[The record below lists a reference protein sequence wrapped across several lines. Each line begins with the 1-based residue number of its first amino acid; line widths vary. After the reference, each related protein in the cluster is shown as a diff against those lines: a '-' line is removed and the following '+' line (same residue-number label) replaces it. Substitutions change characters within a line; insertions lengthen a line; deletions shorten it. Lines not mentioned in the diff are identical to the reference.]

1 MKQMKLGA
9 LVMSVAC
16 GTAFGAAGTGP
27 CFWRT
32 YDGTLADRGSL
43 QVPQQGAYVIPAAE
57 VKITSKDTVSP
68 EFVPTC
74 QGQGISRYSP
84 WYEDSV
90 GSAQAFTLVSTFRC
104 SATPNEIILNLG
116 RMRAASESLM
126 LATENANAL
135 RLAVVT
141 GEQPKVVRSV
151 LVPVTDVRQFHTY
164 ALVHAANDT
173 VTVYVDGVKT
183 PATLTYKS
191 TSSQFQVL
199 GGYNKQRELDHFA
212 HGCYNALN
220 VVDDVRIFDRLLS
233 EAEIKTCTGAP
244 AVRAA
249 KPAVASSAIDVAW
262 PVLKHYDA
270 QHLRQVV
277 LPMGGIGCGT
287 VGLKG
292 SGELRDFELFN
303 NPNVND
309 AENLAFA
316 ITARGKKTPVA
327 SALLAGPMED
337 YQVVG
342 AGGTRHQ
349 HAGYPR
355 FEDVSFDA
363 AFPFGTVHLRDK
375 ALPYKV
381 DVRGFSP
388 FIPGDSA
395 ASSTPVASLEYVVE
409 NVTDEPLEVSVCGFG
424 SALMAGHH
432 EYRESETLRGLVT
445 YSSAKG
451 SNIGAGS
458 YALVTDTAGDV
469 TYRTSAYGSGW
480 GGSKLD
486 FWDDFVD
493 DGRLTPRE
501 ISGKNPMGALC
512 VTKTIPARA
521 KMSFRF
527 ALTWNFPNRY
537 GWCKKPVGNWYS
549 QNYGDGWDAA
559 QKIWP
564 KLPEYARRTAAFVSA
579 FLASDEPEAVKD
591 AALSNLS
598 VLTSQTVFRDKEGR
612 LMGYEGMGDKAGW
625 CKGTTTHVWNYEFAT
640 GSLFGDLARSTREI
654 EFKYSTL
661 DDGWMVIRFE
671 LPVEKQARD
680 HGWDSRTAADGQM
693 GTVMRAYR
701 EWKWSGD
708 TAWLKS
714 LWPKIKLALAFAW
727 KGASRWDANAD
738 GLMEGEQHNTFDI
751 NFYGPNPLCEF
762 WYLGALRAGEEMA
775 QAMGEPEF
783 AAQCRKLYESGRTL
797 TEQKLF
803 NGEYYW
809 QIVPEDKCGV
819 VYQLGKGCLS
829 DQLLGQMA
837 AHILGLGDLSDRA
850 HAKKTC
856 ESIMKYN
863 FKEDFTH
870 HYTNMRV
877 YCAGKDKGLLI
888 ASWPRGGRE
897 TFPFVYFSEVWTGI
911 EYVAA
916 AEMVYQGMDAEALKI
931 VSSARA
937 RHDGSRRNPFNEFEC
952 GFHYARSLAS
962 WNVHL
967 AWSGFQY
974 DGVKKEMRFTRDG
987 TWFWSTGKAWG
998 TAKVVN
1004 GKADIKV
1011 LEGSL

>member
-1 MKQMKLGA
+1 MA
-9 LVMSVAC
+9 LAMGVAC
-16 GTAFGAAGTGP
+16 GTVLGGTGP

-32 YDGTLADRGSL
+32 YDGNLDDRGSL
-43 QVPQQGAYVIPAAE
+43 NVPQKGSYIIPAGK
-57 VKITSKDTVSP
+57 VKELSGVTGKATFTPAV
-68 EFVPTC
+68 C
-74 QGQGISRYSP
+74 GQGICRYSP
-84 WYEDSV
+84 WYEHST
-90 GSAQAFTLVSTFRC
+90 GGASAFSIVATFRC
-104 SATPNEIILNLG
+104 APSPNEIILNLG
-116 RMRAASESLM
+116 HMRSPDIESLM
-126 LATENANAL
+126 LTTDNANRL
-135 RLAVVT
+135 RLAVVA
-141 GEQPKVVRSV
+141 GVHPKVVRSV
-151 LVPVTDVRQFHTY
+151 FVPVKDVRQFHTY
-164 ALVHAANDT
+164 AIVHAADDT

-183 PATLTYKS
+183 PATLTFKS
-191 TSSQFQVL
+191 TNECFQVL
-199 GGYNKQRELDHFA
+199 GGYNKQRELENFA
-212 HGCYNALN
+212 HGCYNAFN
-220 VVDDVRIFDRLLS
+220 VVDDIRIYDRLLD
-233 EAEIKTCTGAP
+233 EAEIKSLNARGTIP
-244 AVRAA
+244 A
-249 KPAVASSAIDVAW
+249 AVAAAQQPIDVAW
-262 PVLKHYDA
+262 PVLKHYDQ
-270 QHLRQVV
+270 QHIQQVV
-277 LPMGGIGCGT
+277 LPLGGIGCGT
-287 VGLKG
+287 IGLKG

-303 NPNVND
+303 NPNVS
-309 AENLAFA
+309 EPGEGLAFA
-316 ITARGKKTPVA
+316 ITARGQKTPAA
-327 SALLAGPMED
+327 STLLAGPMED
-337 YQVVG
+337 FQVVG

-355 FEDVSFDA
+355 FEEASFDA

-409 NVTDEPLEVSVCGFG
+409 NVTGEPLEVSVCGFG
-424 SALMAGHH
+424 TALMEGYH
-432 EYRESETLRGLVT
+432 EYRESDTLRGLVT
-445 YSSAKG
+445 CSAAKG
-451 SNIGAGS
+451 TAIGAGS
-458 YALVTDTAGDV
+458 YALVTDATGDI
-469 TYRTSAYGSGW
+469 TYRTSANGNGW
-480 GGSKLD
+480 GGAKLD

-501 ISGKNPMGALC
+501 CTGKAPMGALC
-512 VTKTIPARA
+512 VTKTIPAHA
-521 KMSFRF
+521 KVSFRF
-527 ALTWNFPNRY
+527 ALAWNFPNRY

-564 KLPEYARRTAAFVSA
+564 KLPDYARRTAAFVNA
-579 FLASDEPEAVKD
+579 FISSDEPEAIKD

-612 LMGYEGMGDKAGW
+612 LMGYEGMVDKNGW

-661 DDGWMVIRFE
+661 EDGWMVIRFE

-714 LWPKIKLALAFAW
+714 LWPKIKLALEFAW
-727 KGASRWDANAD
+727 KGASQWDANAD

-775 QAMGEPEF
+775 QTMGDAAF
-783 AAQCRKLYESGRTL
+783 AAQCRKLYESGRVL
-797 TEQKLF
+797 LEKQLF
-803 NGEYYW
+803 NGEYYR
-809 QIVPEDKCGV
+809 QIVPEDKRDV
-819 VYQLGKGCLS
+819 VYQLGTGCLS

-863 FKEDFTH
+863 FKEDFSH
-870 HYTNMRV
+870 HYTNMRI

-888 ASWPRGGRE
+888 ASWPQGGRE
-897 TFPFVYFSEVWTGI
+897 RYPFVYFSEVWTGI

-916 AEMVYQGMDAEALKI
+916 AEMIYQGMDAEALKI

-937 RHDGSRRNPFNEFEC
+937 RHDGRRRNPFNEFEC

-1004 GKADIKV
+1004 GKADIRV
-1011 LEGSL
+1011 IEGSL